1 MTPNTRLARRPDGAD
16 GFGVLG
22 YLKLKRKLQHEH
34 LL

>member
-22 YLKLKRKLQHEH
+22 YLKLKKEATT
-34 LL
+34 